1 MRAAMIHEELLEDRR
16 RKGLD
21 KRDEV
26 WAGVLHMVP
35 PPEIPHNTIHRDLF
49 LVLNRIAT
57 RLGLQARFE
66 CGLFN
71 PRVKG
76 DKDFRVPDLV
86 VASPHVTS
94 KRGVEGKA
102 TLVVEVLSPGDESRA
117 KLPFYAKVGVREVW
131 LVDPETRTVEVLVL
145 RDLRLV
151 PARPRDGVIRSP
163 AMEVELSTVKGK
175 LLIRDA
181 DHVDEL

>member
-1 MRAAMIHEELLEDRR
+1 
-16 RKGLD
+16 
-21 KRDEV
+21 
-26 WAGVLHMVP
+26 MVP

-49 LVLNRIAT
+49 VVLYRIAT
-57 RLGLQARFE
+57 RLGLDARFE

-86 VASPHVTS
+86 VVSPHVLS

-102 TLVVEVLSPGDESRA
+102 TLVVEVLSPGDESRV

-131 LVDPETRTVEVLVL
+131 LVDPTTHAIEVFAL
-145 RDLRLV
+145 RDGKLV
-151 PARPRDGVIRSP
+151 TVRTREGVVVSP
-163 AMEVELSTVKGK
+163 TLSVELSTVKGK
-175 LLIRDA
+175 LRVRDGER
-181 DHVDEL
+181 VDEL